1 MIVFSRKEAKDIAM
15 EKKQTPVAASKSKY
29 KKKKKGRGLS
39 KALLIAACALLVVVL
54 IGVFWVMKLLG
65 KLDRT
70 ADTVFEDENAVT
82 YTPTPA
88 PTLTP
93 TPAPSATP
101 APTPEPTPLPMSDL
115 YEQTR
120 LDADTLAYMDANLSD
135 SRFIHVLLIG
145 VDRRGSSG
153 NSRADT
159 VMIATIDQKNGRLKL
174 TSLMRDMLV
183 NTPGYGYGKM
193 NTAAARGGVELLMQT
208 INENLHLNIS
218 EYVLVDFNMFEDV
231 IDAVGG
237 VTINMTA
244 EEISAA
250 NDCIAG
256 LNKQRGV
263 SYLWDGFIFAN
274 AGNVKLTGK
283 QALGYARI
291 RKIDSDFSRGKRQFK
306 VLNAAFAKFRSLD
319 LTKQY
324 KLLDQLLP
332 LVETNITNAR
342 IVECATSALAL
353 NANGLLYSRVPMES
367 LYKSGSWNR
376 SFVFLTDMPA
386 NALALH
392 QFLFDS
398 NEVADEAKV
407 LTPGASL
414 PPRTPSIYQGED
426 GNYYYYATGQLVAGQ
441 TPDPAAAGQAQP
453 GQTYDL
459 NGIIVTVDES
469 GNLVD
474 ANGNIV
480 AAAGSWHFE

>member
-1 MIVFSRKEAKDIAM
+1 M
-15 EKKQTPVAASKSKY
+15 EKHKKAGAAGSSKHSARKAGRRLPLALIIVA
-29 KKKKKGRGLS
+29 GLVLL
-39 KALLIAACALLVVVL
+39 ALLLAAALGLN
-54 IGVFWVMKLLG
+54 LLG

-88 PTLTP
+88 PVLTPSP
-93 TPAPSATP
+93 TPAASATP
-101 APTPEPTPLPMSDL
+101 EPTPEPTPLPMSEL
-115 YEQTR
+115 YEQTV
-120 LDADTLAYMDANLSD
+120 LSPESLSYMDANLAD
-135 SRFIHVLLIG
+135 SRFINILLIG
-145 VDRRGSSG
+145 VDRRSGSG

-193 NTAAARGGVELLMQT
+193 NTAAARGGVELLMDT

-218 EYVLVDFNMFEDV
+218 EYVMVDFNMFEDV
-231 IDAVGG
+231 IDALDG
-237 VTINMTA
+237 VTIRMSA

-256 LNKQRGV
+256 LNRERGV
-263 SYLWDGFIFAN
+263 SYLWDGFIFAE

-306 VLNAAFAKFRSLD
+306 VLSAAFAKFRAVD
-319 LTKQY
+319 VTRQY
-324 KLLDQLLP
+324 KLLDKLMP
-332 LVETNITNAR
+332 LVETNLSNAR
-342 IVECATSALAL
+342 ILECAASAISL
-353 NANGLLYSRVPMES
+353 NAKGLLYSRVPMDEM
-367 LYKSGSWNR
+367 YKSGSWNR

-386 NALALH
+386 NSLALH

-398 NEVADEAKV
+398 SEEAEESKI
-407 LTPGASL
+407 LSPGASL
-414 PPRTPSIYQGED
+414 PPRTPSIYKGED
-426 GNYYYYATGQLVAGQ
+426 GNYYYYATGQLVPGQ
-441 TPDPAAAGQAQP
+441 TPDPNAGSQIPP
-453 GQTYDL
+453 GQTYEY
-459 NGIIVTVDES
+459 NGITVTVDED

-474 ANGNIV
+474 AQGNIV
-480 AAAGSWHFE
+480 VPAGGWSFG

>member
-1 MIVFSRKEAKDIAM
+1 MERK
-15 EKKQTPVAASKSKY
+15 KKSVATTKSNSN
-29 KKKKKGRGLS
+29 KKKKTGHALP
-39 KALLIAACALLVVVL
+39 KALFVASMVLLAVVL
-54 IGVFWVMKLLG
+54 VGVILGINLLG

-70 ADTVFEDENAVT
+70 ADTVFEDENAIT

-93 TPAPSATP
+93 APTPSDTF
-101 APTPEPTPLPMSDL
+101 APTPEPTPLPLSDL

-120 LDADTLAYMDANLSD
+120 LNENDLAYMEANLND
-135 SRFIHVLLIG
+135 ERFIHILLLG

-208 INENLHLNIS
+208 INENFHLNIR
-218 EYVLVDFNMFEDV
+218 EYMLVDFNMFEDV
-231 IDAVGG
+231 IDTLGG
-237 VTINMTA
+237 VTIKMSA

-256 LNKQRGV
+256 LNKERGIP
-263 SYLWDGFIFAN
+263 YLWDGFIFAE

-306 VLNAAFAKFRSLD
+306 VLNAAFAKFRTAD
-319 LTKQY
+319 LAKQY
-324 KLLDQLLP
+324 QMLDKLLP
-332 LVETNITNAR
+332 MVETNISNAR
-342 IVECATSALAL
+342 IVECATRALAL
-353 NANGLLYSRVPMES
+353 NANGLLYSRIPMEGM
-367 LYKSGSWNR
+367 YKSGSWNR
-376 SFVFLTDMPA
+376 SFVFLTDIPA

-398 NEVADEAKV
+398 SDVADEAKV

-414 PPRTPSIYQGED
+414 PPRTPSIYLGED
-426 GNYYYYATGQLVAGQ
+426 GNYYYYATGQPVAGQ
-441 TPDPAAAGQAQP
+441 TPDPGFNQIQP
-453 GQTYDL
+453 GQTYIL
-459 NGIIVTVDES
+459 NGMVVTVDEA

-474 ANGNIV
+474 ESGNIV
-480 AAAGSWHFE
+480 AAAGTWHFE